1 MNVKHPDGKRII
13 VMVAETSQIAEIE
26 ILNYEP
32 RHKLDKSGSE
42 IKRSSEA
49 TQTYWISLGYVG
61 QQTGGVLVES
71 SEWDAFVALIKE
83 TDEIVQGLRKENNN
97 ARKTDETFEQ
107 YKSRRAADSEA
118 TKQALQPRMFWE
130 SDRRGTYRKLKENSK

>member
-26 ILNYEP
+26 ILNHEP
-32 RHKLDKSGSE
+32 IHQIDGLE

-83 TDEIVQGLRKENNN
+83 TDEVVQGLKKEI
-97 ARKTDETFEQ
+97 
-107 YKSRRAADSEA
+107 
-118 TKQALQPRMFWE
+118 TK
-130 SDRRGTYRKLKENSK
+130 